1 MANSSPLPEFTL
13 QTCFSTQPTTALA
26 DTRLRLGSEGLW
38 HRPSVQVLFSPA
50 VHGPACAL
58 ASDSP
63 QNTPSISPDL
73 TTRKGAFPGLVTSPF
88 LQLPSHRCRSHSS
101 SSLFFLFSLLSYPLY
116 RNIFLSFW
124 CLRSSAS
131 VQQVL
136 CASCSTCRC
145 ILDVLVGRGEPHT
158 LLFCHLDPLSL
169 YPLN

>member
-1 MANSSPLPEFTL
+1 MANSSPFPEFTL

-38 HRPSVQVLFSPA
+38 HRPSVQVLFCPA

-101 SSLFFLFSLLSYPLY
+101 SSLLSYPLY

-145 ILDVLVGRGEPHT
+145 ILDVLVGIGEPHT

>member
-1 MANSSPLPEFTL
+1 MANSSPLPEDSL
-13 QTCFSTQPTTALA
+13 QTCFSAQPPPALA
-26 DTRLRLGSEGLW
+26 DTCLRLGSEGLW
-38 HRPSVQVLFSPA
+38 HRPSVQVLFCPA

-63 QNTPSISPDL
+63 QNTPSTSPDL
-73 TTRKGAFPGLVTSPF
+73 TTRKGAFPGVVTSLF
-88 LQLPSHRCRSHSS
+88 LQLPSHSCRSHSS
-101 SSLFFLFSLLSYPLY
+101 SSLFFLFSLLSYPLC
-116 RNIFLSFW
+116 RHIFLSFW

>member
-1 MANSSPLPEFTL
+1 MANSSPFPEFTL

-38 HRPSVQVLFSPA
+38 HRPSVQVLFCPA

-101 SSLFFLFSLLSYPLY
+101 SSLLSYPLY

-136 CASCSTCRC
+136 CEDCSICRC
-145 ILDVLVGRGEPHT
+145 ILDALVRRDELYVL
-158 LLFCHLDPLSL
+158 LLLCHLDSL
-169 YPLN
+169 

>member
-1 MANSSPLPEFTL
+1 MANSSPLPELTL

-26 DTRLRLGSEGLW
+26 DTRLRLGSQGLW

>member
-169 YPLN
+169 YPLK